1 MGNTGRTGPPEQ
13 PAGLAPQLYASAD
26 NSSHVAAMQK
36 QWQDARRAG
45 APPPYIAA
53 QAAERRMMQQRSHQR
68 QPPGDADAGFSPS
81 EMEQQLEM
89 MATSLRGDQ
98 EEAEGVRK
106 GLLMLQPLQHNGGGA
121 LARSRGRETRSAE
134 DVDADRVLGE
144 CPGDYLSHVAAIE
157 DAMLEAGSWVSGA
170 QGMNAVCVRPWPGSG
185 TQIALEAGDVID
197 ISLMD
202 PALQVPP
209 PPAPPRAP
217 SSSGLDIGRAL
228 CPRPWDIRR
237 PSGGG
242 QDSGR
247 GADL

>member
-209 PPAPPRAP
+209 PPAPPP
-217 SSSGLDIGRAL
+217 PLVLSGHAASLS
-228 CPRPWDIRR
+228 PY
-237 PSGGG
+237 
-242 QDSGR
+242 
-247 GADL
+247 